1 MCLVHQPN
9 WIWTFK
15 ACLHITQTIAQHS
28 FSVLRTFLSP
38 LREWFTD
45 DKRGTCVFGFH
56 EWPRLLC
63 NSKHIVN
70 SFGSIHFHSLGSWQQ
85 SRVRAG
91 FHTLSFVGGE
101 FERNWFETQNIY
113 LIFVQLV
120 CKSTLLLNSVHL
132 FLLNSQ
138 PLKALRHE
146 KKDCCAQPLFTSKV
160 SVFLAYSMWSDLG

>member
-1 MCLVHQPN
+1 METPLWHQVYFSYTIPLPQQLEFFMCLVHQPN

-56 EWPRLLC
+56 EWPRLLF

-85 SRVRAG
+85 SSWFSHTIIWGGGLRGIGLKLRIFISFSCNWYAKVR
-91 FHTLSFVGGE
+91 FCWTLS
-101 FERNWFETQNIY
+101 IY
-113 LIFVQLV
+113 F
-120 CKSTLLLNSVHL
+120 CWTPSLLKL
-132 FLLNSQ
+132 
-138 PLKALRHE
+138 
-146 KKDCCAQPLFTSKV
+146 
-160 SVFLAYSMWSDLG
+160 